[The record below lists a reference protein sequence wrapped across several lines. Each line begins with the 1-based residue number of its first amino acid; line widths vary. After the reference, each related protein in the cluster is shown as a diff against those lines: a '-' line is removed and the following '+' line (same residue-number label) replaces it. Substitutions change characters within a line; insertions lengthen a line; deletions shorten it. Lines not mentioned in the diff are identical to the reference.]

1 MPTTPHPKI
10 RILKNS
16 VVMIEHAAMMGFEIA
31 GAALGAPPVLISALE
46 HYRDVTKLFSSWWEI
61 HPEYQK
67 CNNDTRYHHFRYKRN
82 LKQLLLPLVVED
94 DKIAR
99 LIVEPSSN
107 EWKDPDI
114 AQQLG
119 IRRQDSHELC
129 PEIMQ
134 QMDGVIA
141 ELHKVLGFDK
151 SGFQE
156 GLKGDKV
163 STMS

>member
-1 MPTTPHPKI
+1 MTD
-10 RILKNS
+10 
-16 VVMIEHAAMMGFEIA
+16 FEIA
-31 GAALGAPPVLISALE
+31 SAIPGALPVLTSTLK
-46 HYRDVTKLFSSWWEI
+46 HCRDVTKVFGFWWEI
-61 HPEYQK
+61 HLEYQK
-67 CNNDTRYHHFRYKRN
+67 CSNDTKYPHLRYKRD
-82 LKQLLLPLVVED
+82 LKQLLLPLVAEY

-99 LIVEPSSN
+99 LIAEPSSD